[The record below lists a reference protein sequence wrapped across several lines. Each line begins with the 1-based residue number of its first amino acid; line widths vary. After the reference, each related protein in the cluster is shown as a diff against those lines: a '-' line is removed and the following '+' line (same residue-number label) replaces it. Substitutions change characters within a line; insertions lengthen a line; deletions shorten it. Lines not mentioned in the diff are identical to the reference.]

1 MKDYAH
7 LRRQTYG
14 HIQHSATVIKWLYL
28 KETAK
33 WFVILMGR
41 VNMHFLFDLMG
52 KSSSGQQNLPRLD
65 IRKDLESQTQTRIV
79 LNLL

>member
-1 MKDYAH
+1 
-7 LRRQTYG
+7 
-14 HIQHSATVIKWLYL
+14 
-28 KETAK
+28 
-33 WFVILMGR
+33 
-41 VNMHFLFDLMG
+41 MHFLFDLMG

>member
-1 MKDYAH
+1 
-7 LRRQTYG
+7 
-14 HIQHSATVIKWLYL
+14 
-28 KETAK
+28 
-33 WFVILMGR
+33 MGR
-41 VNMHFLFDLMG
+41 VNMRFLFDLRG

>member
-7 LRRQTYG
+7 LRRHTYS
-14 HIQHSATVIKWLYL
+14 HIHHSATVIMKLSVN
-28 KETAK
+28 

-41 VNMHFLFDLMG
+41 ANMRFLFDLRG

-65 IRKDLESQTQTRIV
+65 VRKDLESQTQTRIV
-79 LNLL
+79 LNVL